1 MRSRR
6 YNQDDWGEI
15 WYWRKKRDVR
25 QCADVAEGFYERM
38 GFMGQMFQITPTTL
52 FVQWTG

>member
-6 YNQDDWGEI
+6 DNQDGWGEI